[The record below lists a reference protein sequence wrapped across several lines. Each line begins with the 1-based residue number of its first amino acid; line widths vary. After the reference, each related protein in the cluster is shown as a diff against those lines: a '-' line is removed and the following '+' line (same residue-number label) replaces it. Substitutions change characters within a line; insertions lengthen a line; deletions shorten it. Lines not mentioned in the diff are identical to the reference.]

1 MKFWAFIAAFVLS
14 VLLWSSFYYGGRG
27 IFGAI
32 DTLQRF
38 AEGAIGDKSE

>member
-27 IFGAI
+27 IYGAI
-32 DTLQRF
+32 NTLQLF
-38 AEGAIGDKSE
+38 AERAIGGDG